1 MKVAVTWSM
10 CGFVDIDAPDMETA
24 MEKFNRDC
32 DHIPLPTDGEYV
44 DGSFELSSDDIGT
57 MEIMAGTE

>member
-10 CGFVDIDAPDMETA
+10 CGFVDVDAPDMETA

-32 DHIPLPTDGEYV
+32 DHIPLPADGEYV
-44 DGSFELSSDDIGT
+44 DGSFELSSDDLDT
-57 MEIMAGTE
+57 MKAMAEIE